1 MSAASSAPE
10 WPTPVSRAFSLQRL
24 KLTVLIVQL
33 FPLLLDDGLRLQ
45 QLRVLMRYC
54 LPQRPHLH

>member
-10 WPTPVSRAFSLQRL
+10 WLTPVSRAVSLQRL
-24 KLTVLIVQL
+24 KLTVLVVQL
-33 FPLLLDDGLRLQ
+33 LPLLLGDGLRLL

-54 LPQRPHLH
+54 LP

>member
-24 KLTVLIVQL
+24 ELTVLIVQL
-33 FPLLLDDGLRLQ
+33 FPLLLDDGLRLL
-45 QLRVLMRYC
+45 QLRVC
-54 LPQRPHLH
+54 VC

>member
-24 KLTVLIVQL
+24 KLLTVLIVQL
-33 FPLLLDDGLRLQ
+33 FPLLLDDG
-45 QLRVLMRYC
+45 
-54 LPQRPHLH
+54 